1 MKPESYARLM
11 QADAELERR
20 RDSEAVET
28 RRSAHAWDPYNTG
41 MRRRLSGQIPRPTCR
56 KPGCCA
62 YCTRHSAT
70 CAHRSD
76 PARTRL
82 TPATRLAR
90 ALLYSRR

>member
-41 MRRRLSGQIPRPTCR
+41 MRPNSNWNAQAVRANTETNVSETGLLRVLHAAFRNL
-56 KPGCCA
+56 
-62 YCTRHSAT
+62 
-70 CAHRSD
+70 RSS
-76 PARTRL
+76 L
-82 TPATRLAR
+82 
-90 ALLYSRR
+90 